1 MEEKQVEVEK
11 MIEVEEEVKK
21 EEDEEGMRKEMKN
34 KMDIVNVYCI

>member
-1 MEEKQVEVEK
+1 MEVEK